1 MDSWHTNACCVHSN
15 VYGLGN
21 VHWIRYLTPVDP
33 FHSTSSV
40 VQTYHHMMCIHVEI
54 TKSTTVGISG
64 NFRSIG
70 KKPVPYDGPIF
81 ILIIFST
88 RSNWVCNTE
97 QGIIIFTNVLQGL
110 PNTIPVQKIWV
121 CLLWFSKKK
130 TGIVNKK
137 NHIINLSNHPSCS
150 QWYPYKNLR

>member
-1 MDSWHTNACCVHSN
+1 MDGWHTNACCVHSN

-54 TKSTTVGISG
+54 TKSTTIGISG

-81 ILIIFST
+81 ILIILST
-88 RSNWVCNTE
+88 TSNWVCNTE
-97 QGIIIFTNVLQGL
+97 QGIIIFINVLQGHETVVL
-110 PNTIPVQKIWV
+110 VFCTIEWELNITYIYNWRFMQKNCKHG
-121 CLLWFSKKK
+121 CLIL
-130 TGIVNKK
+130 
-137 NHIINLSNHPSCS
+137 
-150 QWYPYKNLR
+150 